1 MTKLKTPTKVSTA
14 KKTRRGRK
22 PKVSKETKLKAIIK
36 DLNKE
41 GLGAVASIVKL
52 YKKGFSKKEI
62 IEAGFNKS
70 TVYRQVREKVD
81 LA

>member
-1 MTKLKTPTKVSTA
+1 MAKLKTPEVSTA

-22 PKVSKETKLKAIIK
+22 PKVSKEVKLKAIVR
-36 DLNKE
+36 DLHKE

-70 TVYRQVREKVD
+70 TVYRQAREKVD